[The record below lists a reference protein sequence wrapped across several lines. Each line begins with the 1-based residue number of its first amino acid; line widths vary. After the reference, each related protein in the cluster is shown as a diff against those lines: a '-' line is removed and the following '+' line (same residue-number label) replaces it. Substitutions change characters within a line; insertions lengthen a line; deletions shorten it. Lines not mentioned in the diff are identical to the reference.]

1 MRRST
6 SMTPQSVAGSDV
18 CPLQEPES
26 EIVLEFRTVAQAS
39 PLSLSAGV
47 SLHPLAVEDPR
58 RSASHVARWR
68 RAVCGW
74 RAPTVSST
82 HDRCSGTRAA
92 RSWSFLVSLAE
103 RLAAVGRNLPVTV
116 EGVNEIVL
124 TEPAQGMIRCG
135 ENGKIRGANRYGA
148 LPTPKR
154 GNSFVGLT
162 LSWRG

>member
-1 MRRST
+1 
-6 SMTPQSVAGSDV
+6 MTPQSVAGSDV

-103 RLAAVGRNLPVTV
+103 RLAAVGRHLPATV
-116 EGVNEIVL
+116 QGVNEIVL
-124 TEPAQGMIRCG
+124 TERLLK
-135 ENGKIRGANRYGA
+135 E
-148 LPTPKR
+148 
-154 GNSFVGLT
+154 
-162 LSWRG
+162 